1 MESLQSKELT
11 SVINA
16 EDIKKQLLHLGI
28 KQGDV
33 LEVHASM
40 KAIGYILGGSNTVL
54 DAILDVIGYE
64 GTLVMAAQA
73 YGNSEPA
80 YFEHPPVDIGLYHK
94 IRNSHPV
101 YQSKF
106 EDLRY
111 MGALA
116 TSLQK
121 RPAVY
126 FSNHPIASF
135 MSIGK
140 HAKWITQSHPLND
153 EFGLRSPLAR
163 MVELKA
169 KVLLIGVDYDSCTG
183 MHLGEHLS
191 GKRPLQIQGSRMNV
205 AGKEEWVKFLTHD
218 YDSDDFKPI
227 GRAMEMQNKIQAGL
241 VGNAVTKVFDLETAV
256 RFTQKYFEE
265 NL

>member
-11 SVINA
+11 SVLNA

-40 KAIGYILGGSNTVL
+40 KAIGYILGGSNTIL
-54 DAILDVIGYE
+54 DALLDVTGYE
-64 GTLVMAAQA
+64 GTLVMSAQA

-80 YFEHPPVDIGLYHK
+80 YFENPPVDVSLYQK
-94 IRNSHPV
+94 IRQTHPV

-106 EDLRY
+106 EDIRY

-116 TSLQK
+116 TSFQK

-140 HAKWITQSHPLND
+140 HAKWITQSHPLQD
-153 EFGLRSPLAR
+153 EFGLKSPLAR

-169 KVLLIGVDYDSCTG
+169 KVMLIGVDYEVCTG

-205 AGKEEWVKFLTHD
+205 SGKEEWVKFLTPA
-218 YDSDDFKPI
+218 YDSAAFNPI
-227 GRAMEMQNKIQAGL
+227 GRAMEMQNKTQVGL